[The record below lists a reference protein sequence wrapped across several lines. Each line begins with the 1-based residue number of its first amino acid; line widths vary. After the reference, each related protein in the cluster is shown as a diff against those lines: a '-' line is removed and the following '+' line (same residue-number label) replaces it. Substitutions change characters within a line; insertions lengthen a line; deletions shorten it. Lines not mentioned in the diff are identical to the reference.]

1 MCRLLLLLLLSS
13 VGFVRGGMN
22 HFYQSTGTL
31 LGSDTS
37 GIAAALADVNAD
49 RLVDLLLINQDL
61 RSVDALIMIKDLPAK
76 RIALVKLPTTAK
88 EGLVGVIGADFNGDS
103 RLDLALVSG
112 PKKGGGPVN
121 VYVFYGTPKRLEFSN
136 MTLLPGSFTDQPAL
150 IDFNSDM
157 IADLL
162 GETSAGKMSVFLG
175 Q

>member
-1 MCRLLLLLLLSS
+1 MRRLLLLLLLSS
-13 VGFVRGGMN
+13 VGCIRGLN
-22 HFYQSTGTL
+22 HFYQNTGTL
-31 LGSDTS
+31 LGPDTS
-37 GIAAALADVNAD
+37 GVVAALADVNAD

-61 RSVDALIMIKDLPAK
+61 RSVDALIMTKDHSAT
-76 RIALVKLPTTAK
+76 RNSLVKLPTAAK

-103 RLDLALVSG
+103 RLDLALLSG
-112 PKKGGGPVN
+112 PKKGGGPVV
-121 VYVFYGTPKRLEFSN
+121 VYVFYGTAKRLEFSN

-150 IDFNSDM
+150 VDFNSDM